1 MLKNVINAVAAAAA
15 ALSVSSVALGAEDAA
30 AFVGEWHWNKAESS
44 VIPGEP
50 LPREVVLR
58 IASATPAHVQWTLT
72 RTDADG
78 SQHTESF
85 SGSGGGQPGPI
96 TGAPDTT
103 GAFTVN
109 ATALEASYQSKD
121 GSTDRTSCTLASDRR
136 KMTCRGTESDGK
148 GHSMNYVDV
157 YDRR

>member
-1 MLKNVINAVAAAAA
+1 MPRNLLAAFLVAVAFWVPAASAA
-15 ALSVSSVALGAEDAA
+15 DDTAGV
-30 AFVGEWHWNKAESS
+30 FVGEWHWNKAESS
-44 VIPGEP
+44 VVPGEP

-58 IASATPAHVQWTLT
+58 IASATPARIQWTLT

-78 SQHTESF
+78 RQHTESF
-85 SGSGGGQPGPI
+85 LGSGGGQPGPI

-103 GAFTVN
+103 GAFTLK
-109 ATALEASYQSKD
+109 ATVLEASYQSKD
-121 GSTDRTSCTLASDRR
+121 GSTDRTSCTLSSDRR
-136 KMTCRGTESDGK
+136 KMTCNGTESDGK

>member
-1 MLKNVINAVAAAAA
+1 MPRTFMAAAAA
-15 ALSVSSVALGAEDAA
+15 ALLLSTAALAADDGAG
-30 AFVGEWHWNKAESS
+30 AFAGEWRWNKTESS

-50 LPREVVLR
+50 VPREVVLR
-58 IASATPAHVQWTLT
+58 IASATPARVQWTLT

-78 SQHTESF
+78 SEHTESF
-85 SGSGGGQPGPI
+85 SGSGNGQAGTV

-103 GAFTVN
+103 GAFTVT
-109 ATALEASYQSKD
+109 ATTLEANYASKD
-121 GSTDRTSCTLASDRR
+121 GSTDRTSCTLSADRK

-148 GHSMNYVDV
+148 GHSMNYVDI

>member
-1 MLKNVINAVAAAAA
+1 MPRKLMAAAAVALSFSTA
-15 ALSVSSVALGAEDAA
+15 ALAADEGAFA
-30 AFVGEWHWNKAESS
+30 GEWHWNKAESS

-58 IASATPAHVQWTLT
+58 IASATPARVQWTLT

-85 SGSGGGQPGPI
+85 SGSGGGQAGPV

-103 GAFTVN
+103 GAFTV
-109 ATALEASYQSKD
+109 TASTLEASYQSKD
-121 GSTDRTSCTLASDRR
+121 GNTDRTSCTLSADRK

>member
-1 MLKNVINAVAAAAA
+1 MTRNLLA
-15 ALSVSSVALGAEDAA
+15 ALLIGGAFSVPIAFAADDAA
-30 AFVGEWHWNKAESS
+30 GAFAGEWHWNKGESS

-58 IASATPAHVQWTLT
+58 IASATPARVQWTLT

-78 SQHTESF
+78 SPHTESF
-85 SGSGGGQPGPI
+85 AGSGGGQPGPI

-103 GAFTVN
+103 GAFTV
-109 ATALEASYQSKD
+109 TVSTLDASYQSKD
-121 GSTDRTSCTLASDRR
+121 GSTDRTSCTLSSDRR

>member
-1 MLKNVINAVAAAAA
+1 MLKNVINAVAATAA
-15 ALSVSSVALGAEDAA
+15 ALSVSSVALGAEDAG

-58 IASATPAHVQWTLT
+58 IASATPARVQWTLT

-85 SGSGGGQPGPI
+85 GGAAAASRDPSPARPI
-96 TGAPDTT
+96 PPAP
-103 GAFTVN
+103 
-109 ATALEASYQSKD
+109 LR
-121 GSTDRTSCTLASDRR
+121 STRPR
-136 KMTCRGTESDGK
+136 
-148 GHSMNYVDV
+148 
-157 YDRR
+157 

>member
-1 MLKNVINAVAAAAA
+1 MPRNFMAAAAA
-15 ALSVSSVALGAEDAA
+15 ALLLSTAALAADDGAG
-30 AFVGEWHWNKAESS
+30 AFAGEWRWNKTESS

-50 LPREVVLR
+50 VPREVVLR
-58 IASATPAHVQWTLT
+58 IASATPARVQWTLT

-78 SQHTESF
+78 SEHTESF
-85 SGSGGGQPGPI
+85 SGSGNGQAGTV

-103 GAFTVN
+103 GAFTVT
-109 ATALEASYQSKD
+109 ATTLEANYASKD
-121 GSTDRTSCTLASDRR
+121 GSTDRTSCTLSADRK

-148 GHSMNYVDV
+148 GHSMNYVDI

>member
-1 MLKNVINAVAAAAA
+1 MTRNLLA
-15 ALSVSSVALGAEDAA
+15 ALLIAGAFSVPIAFAADDTAGAFA
-30 AFVGEWHWNKAESS
+30 GEWHWNKGESS

-58 IASATPAHVQWTLT
+58 IASATPARVQWTLT

-85 SGSGGGQPGPI
+85 AGSGGGQPGPI

-103 GAFTVN
+103 GAFTV
-109 ATALEASYQSKD
+109 TASTLDASYQSKD
-121 GSTDRTSCTLASDRR
+121 GSTDRTSCTLSSDRR
-136 KMTCRGTESDGK
+136 KMTCRGAESDGK